1 MDLPIYD
8 SMRKLITTPYNR
20 YIDGLQALI
29 NDRWDNSTQTYSI
42 IKQETEIGNGLYQE
56 VDISADTAIDIG
68 TGFKKGDD
76 FKVFSYRDLSIEV
89 PLGTMY
95 QTDKDYWVCINTNGF
110 ESPTNSVEVRR
121 CNNIMKWVDI
131 TNGNVNEE
139 WCAIDYELSSPQP
152 LKDKDVVV
160 ANGHIFVIVQ
170 GNERTRSIRKN
181 QRFIFNGQPY
191 KLVGYQTLL
200 NNNDLTTHSTLLYID
215 MYLDTIQPSDDIENN
230 IANAT
235 DYLYGVEVR
244 PDVTQQVNGFV
255 GKAEATVTLNGEVVD
270 REIVWTGNDF
280 VSIEQ
285 DGTYTLNGSAGDTA
299 VITATLS
306 GNNNV
311 FDNYIVNIVDSV
323 EDKFDI
329 VIDPFVEEVRQ
340 KQPMTFSVYLYNNGE
355 RMDTDVSYTID
366 NDIDSSVFNL
376 IQDGHDFTLSAL
388 GFVNTTL
395 SITFIAM
402 DITKSI
408 DIQLKPLF

>member
-42 IKQETEIGNGLYQE
+42 IKQETEIGNGLYQQ
-56 VDISADTAIDIG
+56 VDISVDTAIDIG

-110 ESPTNSVEVRR
+110 ENPTNSVEVRR
-121 CNNIMKWVDI
+121 CNNIMKWVDA
-131 TNGNVNEE
+131 TNGNVNKE

-170 GNERTRSIRKN
+170 GNERTRGIRKN

-215 MYLDTIQPSDDIENN
+215 MYLDTIQPSDDMENN

-235 DYLYGVEVR
+235 DYLYEVEVQ

-255 GKAEATVTLNGEVVD
+255 GNAEATVTLNGEVVD
-270 REIVWTGNDF
+270 RKIIWTGNDF

-285 DGTYTLNGSAGDTA
+285 DGTYTLNGSAGDVA

-306 GNNNV
+306 GNNDV

-355 RMDTDVSYTID
+355 RMDVDVSYTID
-366 NDIDSSVFNL
+366 NNVDSSIFNL
-376 IQDGHDFTLSAL
+376 TQDGHDFTLSVL

-408 DIQLKPLF
+408 DIRLKPLF